1 MRTRGTIRW
10 RIAVPYLA
18 LIMVTILG
26 LSLFFA
32 GTLKRVALDEAQSDL
47 MLQARLVG
55 HALRAPLAARD
66 MGSVGSIASD
76 YAALLG
82 ARITVIAPDGTVL
95 AETDQD
101 RAEMRNHLYRPEI
114 QQALVAGQGTAVR
127 PSDTIGVEMIYA
139 AVSIAAGDEPL
150 GFVRVALPERDL
162 SAQLDAMRRV
172 LAAVAAGASAMALV
186 LAVLVAE
193 STTRPVRRLSAF
205 VRRLADGEL
214 DQRLLASSNDEVGQL
229 TDDVMEMA
237 ERLRGTIA
245 HLNAESARLS
255 GVLNSMADAVLISN
269 GEGNVTLMN
278 PAAQQLLFT
287 TQQEALG
294 RSFTQVVRHFE
305 LAKVWEATLDASSS
319 RSELVDLGDR
329 FLQITVS
336 ALDDVEPGTRLVVL
350 QDLTH
355 VRRLEGIR
363 REFVSNIS
371 HELRTPLA
379 SMRAIVDTL
388 AAGALDDPPAA
399 RRFVERM
406 DAEIDALSQMV
417 EELLELSRIE
427 SGRVPIRLERIALPP
442 VVRAAVER
450 LLPQAERAHLT
461 VTLNLSD
468 MLPLVLGDGQRLQQ
482 VVTNLVHNAI
492 KFTPGGGSIQIEAR
506 AADDRVVV
514 SVSDTGVGIPPALHE
529 RVFERFFKA
538 DRSRSTAG
546 TGLGLAI
553 AKHIVLAHGGQI
565 WVESE
570 PGKGSRFFF
579 TVLRAP
585 AA

>member
-1 MRTRGTIRW
+1 
-10 RIAVPYLA
+10 
-18 LIMVTILG
+18 
-26 LSLFFA
+26 
-32 GTLKRVALDEAQSDL
+32 
-47 MLQARLVG
+47 
-55 HALRAPLAARD
+55 
-66 MGSVGSIASD
+66 
-76 YAALLG
+76 
-82 ARITVIAPDGTVL
+82 
-95 AETDQD
+95 
-101 RAEMRNHLYRPEI
+101 
-114 QQALVAGQGTAVR
+114 
-127 PSDTIGVEMIYA
+127 
-139 AVSIAAGDEPL
+139 
-150 GFVRVALPERDL
+150 
-162 SAQLDAMRRV
+162 
-172 LAAVAAGASAMALV
+172 
-186 LAVLVAE
+186 
-193 STTRPVRRLSAF
+193 
-205 VRRLADGEL
+205 
-214 DQRLLASSNDEVGQL
+214 
-229 TDDVMEMA
+229 
-237 ERLRGTIA
+237 
-245 HLNAESARLS
+245 
-255 GVLNSMADAVLISN
+255 
-269 GEGNVTLMN
+269 
-278 PAAQQLLFT
+278 
-287 TQQEALG
+287 
-294 RSFTQVVRHFE
+294 VVRHFE

-427 SGRVPIRLERIALPP
+427 SGRVPIRLERIELPP